1 MSRDH
6 NGGVEF
12 ERQLQALLE
21 ESVQRVGGRA
31 RSRLNQARHAALA
44 QAARRRRWHLPLWP
58 AAWSRSWMPATGVIA
73 AAVLVGFVLW
83 PHPRPAAFPAV
94 EASRASVS
102 DLDLLA
108 DHEGMELMQGGD
120 GQFYE
125 WAMAQAESDPSA
137 RPAGAE
143 AQGQDHPPPDPDPV
157 TDQNSG

>member
-12 ERQLQALLE
+12 ERQLRALLE

-44 QAARRRRWHLPLWP
+44 EAARRRRWRLPLRP
-58 AAWSRSWMPATGVIA
+58 AAWSGSWMPATGLIA
-73 AAVLVGFVLW
+73 AAVLVGFVLR
-83 PHPRPAAFPAV
+83 PHPRPAAYPAV

-102 DLDLLA
+102 DLDLIA
-108 DHEGMELMQGGD
+108 DHDGMELMQGGD

-125 WAMAQAESDPSA
+125 WAVAQAESDPPA
-137 RPAGAE
+137 RPGGVGAP
-143 AQGQDHPPPDPDPV
+143 GQDHPSRGPDPAA
-157 TDQNSG
+157 DQNSG